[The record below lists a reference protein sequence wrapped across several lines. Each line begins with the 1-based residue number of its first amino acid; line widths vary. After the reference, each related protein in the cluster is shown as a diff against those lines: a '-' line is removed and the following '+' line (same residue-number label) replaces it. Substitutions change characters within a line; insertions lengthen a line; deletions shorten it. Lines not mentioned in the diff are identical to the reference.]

1 MSFEDQSLLVPLF
14 GEFDA
19 NLVQVENRLG
29 VFISARGDQLQ
40 IEGPQD
46 SVARA
51 RDTLQAMYDRL
62 AKRRIW
68 MLARLNR
75 LSQCR
80 MSRRWRGSSRR

>member
-62 AKRRIW
+62 AQAQDLDAGAIESLIA
-68 MLARLNR
+68 M
-75 LSQCR
+75 
-80 MSRRWRGSSRR
+80 